1 MSGKQIGE
9 LELSDAVFA
18 TPVNTSVMHQALMR
32 QMSNARQGTHDT
44 KTRGEVRG
52 GGKKPWRQKG
62 TGRARQGSTRAPN
75 WVGGGTVF
83 GPTPR
88 KYIKALPKKMQRLAL
103 RSALSAKA
111 AAGSIVVLDQVAID
125 APKTKTVVS
134 MLSSLGIQDQTVLL
148 VTAEKTLGV
157 WKSVSNIAEVKP
169 LLSGYI
175 NVRDLLSHD
184 TVLLTRAAVDHIET
198 WLGADQ
204 SVEYVDAGVAVGI
217 TSSPR
222 ALDSLNDE
230 VEA

>member
-1 MSGKQIGE
+1 MRVPVRDMSGKQVGE
-9 LELSDAVFA
+9 LELSDAIFA
-18 TPVNTSVMHQALMR
+18 TPVNTSVMHQALIR
-32 QMSNARQGTHDT
+32 QMSNARLGTHDT

-88 KYIKALPKKMQRLAL
+88 KYVKALPKKMQRLAL
-103 RSALSAKA
+103 RSALSSKA
-111 AAGSIVVLDQVAID
+111 AAGSIVVVDQMAID
-125 APKTKTVVS
+125 TPKTKTVVK
-134 MLSSLGIQDQTVLL
+134 MLSALGIEDQTVLL
-148 VTAEKTLGV
+148 VTAEKTVPV
-157 WKSVSNIAEVKP
+157 WKSVNNIAEVKP

-184 TVLLTRAAVDHIET
+184 TVLLTRDAVEHIET
-198 WLGADQ
+198 WLGAD
-204 SVEYVDAGVAVGI
+204 VAETAAGEA
-217 TSSPR
+217 
-222 ALDSLNDE
+222 AE

>member
-1 MSGKQIGE
+1 MRVTMKDMSGKQVGE
-9 LELSDAVFA
+9 VELNDAIFA
-18 TPVNTSVMHQALMR
+18 IPVNTAVIHQALMR
-32 QMSNARQGTHDT
+32 QMANARLGTHDT

-75 WVGGGTVF
+75 WVGGGTAF

-88 KYIKALPKKMQRLAL
+88 KYTLAMPKKMQRLAL

-111 AAGSIVVLDQVAID
+111 AAGEIVVLDKLAID
-125 APKTKTVVS
+125 TPKTKTMVKT
-134 MLSSLGIQDQTVLL
+134 LSSLGVNDKSVLVV
-148 VTAEKTLGV
+148 VTEKTMPV
-157 WKSVSNIAEVKP
+157 WKSANNLADVKM

-184 TVLLTRAAVDHIET
+184 TLLLTQEAVRHIET
-198 WLGADQ
+198 WLGAD
-204 SVEYVDAGVAVGI
+204 VAE
-217 TSSPR
+217 
-222 ALDSLNDE
+222 AE

>member
-9 LELSDAVFA
+9 LELSDAIFA
-18 TPVNTSVMHQALMR
+18 SPVNTSVMHQALVR
-32 QMSNARQGTHDT
+32 QMSNARLGTHDT

-88 KYIKALPKKMQRLAL
+88 KYVKALPKKMQRLAL
-103 RSALSAKA
+103 RSALSAKV
-111 AAGSIVVLDQVAID
+111 AAGGLVVVDAMAID
-125 APKTKTVVS
+125 TPKTKTVVN
-134 MLSSLGIQDQTVLL
+134 MLSALGIKDQTVLL
-148 VTAEKTLGV
+148 VTAEKTLPV
-157 WKSVSNIAEVKP
+157 WKSANNIAEVKP

-184 TVLLTRAAVDHIET
+184 TVVLTRSAVEHIEN
-198 WLGADQ
+198 WLGADAP
-204 SVEYVDAGVAVGI
+204 V
-217 TSSPR
+217 
-222 ALDSLNDE
+222 E